1 MVVVVVVVE
10 ERWVVLAPVFEL
22 ALENALAVIEVGF
35 VVVAWVGVGFGRGL
49 VVVLGEVA
57 VAAV

>member
-1 MVVVVVVVE
+1 M
-10 ERWVVLAPVFEL
+10 VLARVFEL
-22 ALENALAVIEVGF
+22 ALENVLAVIEVGF

-57 VAAV
+57 LAAV